1 MEIVSFTYCEDVQN
15 NECGKSVIIAP
26 IQMLTPVSLPTNY
39 SFTVSFGIYDIPKDG
54 FEIRLD
60 FFDSEENAISENKMM
75 FPPIDEKEVLDI
87 DSPLCVQINMGFRN
101 LIFRNEGKYISKIY
115 LNGELYGEYP
125 IYLVCAK

>member
-87 DSPLCVQINMGFRN
+87 DSPLGVQINMGFRN